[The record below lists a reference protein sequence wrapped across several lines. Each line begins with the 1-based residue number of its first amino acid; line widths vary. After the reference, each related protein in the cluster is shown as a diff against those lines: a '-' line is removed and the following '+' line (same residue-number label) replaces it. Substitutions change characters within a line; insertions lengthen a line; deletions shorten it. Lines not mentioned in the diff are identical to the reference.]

1 LDGWGVAVTRQTEP
15 MKLNAVPT
23 QVVNQPSFQLTS
35 VVDCAKPVSG
45 GPSDLVELNG
55 DSQHCFHKDAAGH
68 WSNVNDKP
76 GAANPT
82 DLKKWLGG
90 VFLPSNMPTSVSKD
104 YLATRKWAFLHDTA
118 SNVGGFC
125 AGAAIGGALGVNP
138 IWGGA
143 AMATFNLIRE
153 RACQATGFLVSF
165 ATPKADKNPRAWMLA
180 GELMEQ
186 VGAVADA
193 GAALVPG
200 ALLPLALTS
209 GLMRTVANGMKGA
222 AMANIGPRQAVADNL
237 GEVGAKNGNQSFVA
251 CFTGA
256 MLGLGLTTALK
267 GSFGGALSPMV
278 VAAGAS
284 LVATYAHTRFIK
296 ALDYHPINQGVI
308 QDLVE
313 SKETKAQ
320 LAKPEP
326 DKLWSL
332 LPKILKPETIVL
344 GQSIGPLLSNPQ
356 KFETLMDTYK
366 DRGYILDAQAGNPYL
381 VLKQDCT
388 AEDKFAAA
396 WQAAEL
402 QRLASSSQYQ
412 EVVKTAGQDQGDQW
426 LQQQS
431 FKLSLDKPQQTLEEL
446 KSLGWS
452 SDALR
457 FKDLGNRLAKAA
469 ACG

>member
-1 LDGWGVAVTRQTEP
+1 
-15 MKLNAVPT
+15 MKLSATPSNFVPASRPQAT
-23 QVVNQPSFQLTS
+23 P
-35 VVDCAKPVSG
+35 AIPVQANNLA
-45 GPSDLVELNG
+45 DLVEING
-55 DSQHCFHKDAAGH
+55 EARHSYHKDATGV
-68 WSNVNDKP
+68 WSKEPGKP
-76 GAANPT
+76 GAAT
-82 DLKKWLGG
+82 QADVKKWLGS
-90 VFLPSNMPTSVSKD
+90 VFLPSNLPISVSKD
-104 YLATRKWAFLHDTA
+104 YLTTRKWAFLHDTA
-118 SNVGGFC
+118 ANVGGFC

-153 RACQATGFLVSF
+153 RTCQAAGFAISF

-186 VGAVADA
+186 VGGIADA

-209 GLMRTVANGMKGA
+209 GLLRTAANGMKGA

-267 GSFGGALSPMV
+267 GAFGGALSPMV

-284 LVATYAHTRFIK
+284 LVATYAHTKFIK

-308 QDLVE
+308 QDLVS
-313 SKETKAQ
+313 SKEEKGQ

-326 DKLWSL
+326 SKLWSL
-332 LPKILKPETIVL
+332 LPKILNKETIVL
-344 GQSIGPLLSNPQ
+344 GQSIQPLLENPA
-356 KFETLMDTYK
+356 KLEGLMSRYQ
-366 DRGYILDAQAGNPYL
+366 DRGYLLDAQNGKPYI
-381 VLKQDCT
+381 VLKEGCSS
-388 AEDKFAAA
+388 EERFAAA

-402 QRLASSSQYQ
+402 ERLAGSPQYQ
-412 EVVKTAGQDQGDQW
+412 EQLKSGDVAKADQW

-431 FKLSLDKPQQTLEEL
+431 FEKALANPKQTLDEL
-446 KSLGWS
+446 KVLGWS
-452 SDALR
+452 TDALR
-457 FKDLGNRLAKAA
+457 FQDLGNRLAKPAA
-469 ACG
+469 AKA